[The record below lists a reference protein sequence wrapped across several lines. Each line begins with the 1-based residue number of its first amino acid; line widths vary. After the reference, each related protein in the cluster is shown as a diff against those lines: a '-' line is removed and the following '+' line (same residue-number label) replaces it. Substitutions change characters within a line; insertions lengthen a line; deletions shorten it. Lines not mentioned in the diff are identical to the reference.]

1 MTSIGLIPGNK
12 MKQKA
17 LQMKRRNFVL
27 AVLTVFALSACQ
39 AFFVNDDSDG
49 IAFSASAESA
59 PQTKASYSEATNGEK
74 ERIDWDDNDRVKIY
88 MHYREDD
95 SAGKLESQTYTI
107 TNITDDGIKSKG
119 TLAATEDGPLYW
131 YKSRDGEVHH
141 DFYSVYPAD
150 YEGELTMTETGP
162 EIQFTLRNSQ
172 DGSTTGMKYAYM
184 AAASREDDYTSS
196 SRGPVELH
204 YYPMVTTLYVT
215 VTNDTKEDINIKGVK
230 LSSVGNDGD
239 PLVGTYTAHLGTR
252 DGERGFVVSDD
263 GKVGDTTVLIPT
275 NSTEDAENGVAFFIR
290 PKTYLTEKLQLSV
303 LLEGG
308 SEKVLGVLSKS
319 GEKQLEPFH
328 KYNIAITIDENG
340 EGELTIDDLTPG
352 GVLMLIQ
359 FLVYLNDHYPQLKN
373 YFDAVGVNDYNGFIN
388 SVFGELRNKLDG
400 NFTIEQMKLFIKE
413 KDPNNTYK
421 VWEVF
426 QYIADNATELT
437 VGGNGGV
444 KKDITEKDFKVFK
457 KLETI
462 TLLQNGD
469 TEFTLS
475 KHPTLKTFRISPD
488 GSNGKLTITITDC
501 NELTT
506 VDFSPLNQNDAHS
519 ITIDNCKKLQTVKTN
534 PNNSKQTIK
543 ITNCNASVN
552 TQ

>member
-1 MTSIGLIPGNK
+1 
-12 MKQKA
+12 
-17 LQMKRRNFVL
+17 MKRRNFVL

-59 PQTKASYSEATNGEK
+59 PQTKASYSEATNGVK

-328 KYNIAITIDENG
+328 KYNIDITLSG
-340 EGELTIDDLTPG
+340 KATITDAAAQMILA
-352 GVLMLIQ
+352 V
-359 FLVYLNDHYPQLKN
+359 LKN
-373 YFDAVGVNDYNGFIN
+373 NG
-388 SVFGELRNKLDG
+388 
-400 NFTIEQMKLFIKE
+400 
-413 KDPNNTYK
+413 
-421 VWEVF
+421 
-426 QYIADNATELT
+426 
-437 VGGNGGV
+437 GGNNCYEAFRSFF
-444 KKDITEKDFKVFK
+444 EKYFKFYDQNDFNNNFW
-457 KLETI
+457 
-462 TLLQNGD
+462 N
-469 TEFTLS
+469 
-475 KHPTLKTFRISPD
+475 
-488 GSNGKLTITITDC
+488 GSNGFNESLGKLDPEKDDLVGFLKKWFPDDKLPALLEEMSKLEEINMGEGTLGSSMGTLDILKP
-501 NELTT
+501 E
-506 VDFSPLNQNDAHS
+506 DFS
-519 ITIDNCKKLQTVKTN
+519 IWF
-534 PNNSKQTIK
+534 PNVRTIK
-543 ITNCNASVN
+543 LMPKTDRTFKFFGLKNLQMIILDGGYSAKVTIVLEDCAENVTVN
-552 TQ
+552 KGNNKTVTVNGVQI